1 MLKPWPHN
9 QIEQD
14 MSSLVSSRNAIKFLH
29 DESVGCGNQD
39 ITRILGEALIC
50 GDKLIAEGQ
59 EIRYES
65 KDGLFYLYFL
75 KAILGLHHEKIRH
88 LVALLEWLEIIPRKN
103 QELEAATPGSDREPK
118 STGIQND

>member
-14 MSSLVSSRNAIKFLH
+14 MSSLVSSRNALRFLY
-29 DESVGCGNQD
+29 DESIGLGNAD
-39 ITRILGEALIC
+39 ITLILREALRC
-50 GDKLIAEGQ
+50 SDRLIAEGQ
-59 EIRYES
+59 EISYES
-65 KDGLFYLYFL
+65 RDALFYLYFL

-118 STGIQND
+118 STGIQNN